1 MKLERFIVCSKFRPT
16 VTFRGL
22 SRAYIGGIYR
32 EAISNW
38 PFAVGFLIRFDA
50 TILEFLHLLYKLNC
64 MKTFRI
70 FIILSMFA
78 IFTNCV
84 NDDDAFVQINNEST
98 WNLVK
103 VEGSIAGVTHL
114 FDSGT
119 IQWTFNPQTETL
131 EVINNNTDED
141 LFDFYDS
148 GTYSYFVD
156 ASGTEAILF
165 IDDIEFGVVTET
177 QNELIIDDQVDDGFV
192 LTLTR

>member
-1 MKLERFIVCSKFRPT
+1 
-16 VTFRGL
+16 
-22 SRAYIGGIYR
+22 
-32 EAISNW
+32 
-38 PFAVGFLIRFDA
+38 
-50 TILEFLHLLYKLNC
+50 